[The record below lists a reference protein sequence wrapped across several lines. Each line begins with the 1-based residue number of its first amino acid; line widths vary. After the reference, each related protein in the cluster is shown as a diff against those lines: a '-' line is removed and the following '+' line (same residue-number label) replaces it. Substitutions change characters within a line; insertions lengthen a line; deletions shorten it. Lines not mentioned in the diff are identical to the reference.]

1 MKNLIRLSLT
11 LLFLTL
17 LFLTTVACGAL
28 YAAEPGEEEQDSAT
42 DEPVEAVE
50 ESAQEPDSSRLKR
63 RELGTSLDRFI
74 PSEEISTD
82 NAVPFPVDI

>member
-1 MKNLIRLSLT
+1 MKNLIRQSLT
-11 LLFLTL
+11 LLL
-17 LFLTTVACGAL
+17 LITMACGAL
-28 YAAEPGEEEQDSAT
+28 CAAAPEEEEQDSAA
-42 DEPVEAVE
+42 DETVEEVE
-50 ESAQEPDSSRLKR
+50 ESPQVPDSSRLKR

>member
-1 MKNLIRLSLT
+1 MKNLIRQLLT
-11 LLFLTL
+11 LLILITMS
-17 LFLTTVACGAL
+17 CGAL
-28 YAAEPGEEEQDSAT
+28 CAAAPEEEEQDSAA
-42 DEPVEAVE
+42 DEPVQEVE
-50 ESAQEPDSSRLKR
+50 ESPQVPDSSRLKR

>member
-11 LLFLTL
+11 LLYLSTM
-17 LFLTTVACGAL
+17 ACGAL
-28 YAAEPGEEEQDSAT
+28 YAAEPEEEEQDSAA
-42 DEPVEAVE
+42 DEPVETVE
-50 ESAQEPDSSRLKR
+50 ESSQVPDSSRLKR
-63 RELGTSLDRFI
+63 RELGATLDRFI

>member
-1 MKNLIRLSLT
+1 MKNLIRQSLT
-11 LLFLTL
+11 MLLLITM
-17 LFLTTVACGAL
+17 ACGAL
-28 YAAEPGEEEQDSAT
+28 CAPAPEEEEQDSAA
-42 DEPVEAVE
+42 DEPVEEVE
-50 ESAQEPDSSRLKR
+50 ESPQVPDSSRLKR

>member
-1 MKNLIRLSLT
+1 MKNLIRQSLT
-11 LLFLTL
+11 LLL
-17 LFLTTVACGAL
+17 LITISCGAL
-28 YAAEPGEEEQDSAT
+28 CAAAPEEEEQDSTA
-42 DEPVEAVE
+42 DEPVEDVE
-50 ESAQEPDSSRLKR
+50 SPQVPDSSRLKR